1 MKIKEITIE
10 NFRSYYGKNVIKFND
25 GLMLFIGDNGDGKTT
40 FFEALEWLFDTSKQN
55 MDSRLISEKKISE
68 LPQNESDT
76 LRVALVFEHDG
87 EKMVEKSFSFNKNA
101 KNEVRTEDFQFKGW
115 YSNANE
121 RVQIHGGK
129 LLDRYF
135 EAAIRKYCLFKGEEN
150 LNVFNN
156 PEALK
161 YLIETFSNIR
171 EFDPYYTGNEENNMG
186 FIDYAEDLSRK
197 AYEKAMKSDKQN
209 SQREGEIRSNLDN
222 FRLRLSNVR
231 QRLKTNRTNANN
243 YSTKLTEIEN
253 SKEASTLLKDINERL
268 KSLDEKK
275 RKAEGFISE
284 DYTTK
289 LLDDMWIL
297 CGFSP
302 IFKEYQEKV
311 NAFSK
316 EKRKLEDEDKRR
328 KGKEEA
334 LEEIS
339 NSLSNGVIPLSIYIP
354 DENTM
359 KEMISDEFCKV
370 CGREAKEGSDAYN
383 FMVDKLNE
391 LLKSQQPKERKEE
404 VSLFQNNYA
413 KELEQK
419 SISLGYNQED
429 INNLI
434 NTIRCKI
441 DLNEARKAEVRK
453 IQVSIDLEEDNKKK
467 LLSQNNTFTEEQLQN
482 AYENIKNW
490 FDYRNEAEK
499 QIIILESEEKELES
513 QLKIEQEAYDKL
525 AKCSVASTYSKV
537 HKAFNK
543 IQSAFKYGKEKN
555 TSDFLRLLEEKANK
569 YLEKLNID
577 GFHGI
582 IRIIQTHE
590 GQARIVLQDKNDVF
604 VTNPNQALKTTMYM
618 SVLFAISELTTI
630 RRENDY
636 PLIFDAPTS
645 SFAPQI
651 EGDFFNVISDIQKQ
665 CIIFSKSFLTD
676 KGILNPNKIDSL
688 HCTIYRMKKKKPFDK
703 HDLSTIQ
710 TELTLIKE

>member
-1 MKIKEITIE
+1 MNIKEITIE
-10 NFRSYYGKNVIKFND
+10 NFRSYYGKNIIKFND
-25 GLMLFIGDNGDGKTT
+25 GLMLFVGDNGDGKTT

-55 MDSRLISEKKISE
+55 TDFRLVSEKRISE
-68 LPQNESDT
+68 LPLYDGDI
-76 LRVALVFEHDG
+76 LRVAIIFEHDG
-87 EKMVEKSFSFNKNA
+87 EKIVEKSFSFKKNSN
-101 KNEVRTEDFQFKGW
+101 NEIRIEDFQFKGW
-115 YSNANE
+115 YNNANE

-129 LLDRYF
+129 LLDRCF

-156 PEALK
+156 PDALK

-171 EFDPYYTGNEENNMG
+171 EFDPYYTGNEDNMG
-186 FIDYAEDLSRK
+186 FIDFAEDSSRK

-209 SQREGEIRSNLDN
+209 SQHEREISSKLDY
-222 FRLRLSNVR
+222 LRRQLSNVR
-231 QRLKTNRTNANN
+231 QRLRTNRTNANN
-243 YSTKLTEIEN
+243 YSTKLNEIES
-253 SKEASTLLKDINERL
+253 SKEASSLLKDINERL

-275 RKAEGFISE
+275 RKTEAHISE

-289 LLDDMWIL
+289 LLDEMWIL

-316 EKRKLEDEDKRR
+316 EKRRLEDEDKKQ

-334 LEEIS
+334 FKEIS
-339 NSLSNGVIPLSIYIP
+339 NSLSNGIIPLSIYIP

-359 KEMISDEFCKV
+359 KEMIGDEVCKV
-370 CGREAKEGSDAYN
+370 CGREAKKGSDAYN
-383 FMVDKLNE
+383 FMVCKLNE
-391 LLKSQQPKERKEE
+391 LLKSQQPKEKKEE
-404 VSLFQNNYA
+404 VFLFQNNYA

-429 INNLI
+429 INNLM
-434 NTIRCKI
+434 NTIRDKI
-441 DLNEARKAEVRK
+441 DLNEARKADVRK
-453 IQVSIDLEEDNKKK
+453 IQASIDLEEDNKKK

-499 QIIILESEEKELES
+499 QILILEGEEKELEN
-513 QLKIEQEAYDKL
+513 QLKIVQEEYDRL
-525 AKCSVASTYSKV
+525 AKSSVASTYSKV

-543 IQSAFKYGKEKN
+543 IQGAFKYAKEKN
-555 TSDFLRLLEEKANK
+555 TSDFLRLLEEKANN

-582 IRIIQTHE
+582 IRIIQTPE
-590 GQARIVLQDKNDVF
+590 GQARIILQDKNDIF
-604 VTNPNQALKTTMYM
+604 VSNPNQALKTTMFM

-630 RRENDY
+630 KRENDY

-651 EGDFFNVISDIQKQ
+651 ESDFFNVISDIQKQ

-676 KGILNPNKIDSL
+676 KGILDSNKIDSL

>member
-1 MKIKEITIE
+1 MNIKEITIE
-10 NFRSYYGKNVIKFND
+10 NFRSYYGKNIIKFND
-25 GLMLFIGDNGDGKTT
+25 GLMLFVGDNGDGKTT

-55 MDSRLISEKKISE
+55 TDFRLVSEKRISE
-68 LPQNESDT
+68 LPLYDSDI
-76 LRVALVFEHDG
+76 LRVAIIFEHDG
-87 EKMVEKSFSFNKNA
+87 EKIVEKSFSFKKNSN
-101 KNEVRTEDFQFKGW
+101 NEIRIEDFQFKGW
-115 YSNANE
+115 YNNANE
-121 RVQIHGGK
+121 RVQVHGGK
-129 LLDRYF
+129 LLDRCF

-156 PEALK
+156 PDALK

-171 EFDPYYTGNEENNMG
+171 EFDPYYTGNEDNMG
-186 FIDYAEDLSRK
+186 FIDFAEDSSRK

-209 SQREGEIRSNLDN
+209 SQHEREISSKLDY
-222 FRLRLSNVR
+222 LRRQLSNVR
-231 QRLKTNRTNANN
+231 QRLRTNRTNANN
-243 YSTKLTEIEN
+243 YSTKLNEIES
-253 SKEASTLLKDINERL
+253 SKEASSLLKDINERL

-275 RKAEGFISE
+275 RKTEAHISE

-289 LLDDMWIL
+289 LLDEMWIL

-316 EKRKLEDEDKRR
+316 EKRRLEDEDKKQ

-334 LEEIS
+334 FKEIS
-339 NSLSNGVIPLSIYIP
+339 NSLSNGIIPLSIYIP

-359 KEMISDEFCKV
+359 KEMIGDEVCKV
-370 CGREAKEGSDAYN
+370 CGREAKKGSDAYN
-383 FMVDKLNE
+383 FMVGKLNE
-391 LLKSQQPKERKEE
+391 LLKSQQPKEKKEE
-404 VSLFQNNYA
+404 VFLFQNNYA

-429 INNLI
+429 INNLM
-434 NTIRCKI
+434 NTIRDKI
-441 DLNEARKAEVRK
+441 DLNEARKADVRK
-453 IQVSIDLEEDNKKK
+453 IQASIDLEEDNKKK

-499 QIIILESEEKELES
+499 QILILEGEEKELEN
-513 QLKIEQEAYDKL
+513 QLKIVQEEYDRL
-525 AKCSVASTYSKV
+525 AKSSVASTYSKV

-543 IQSAFKYGKEKN
+543 IQGAFKYAKEKN
-555 TSDFLRLLEEKANK
+555 TSDFLRLLEEKANN

-582 IRIIQTHE
+582 IRIIQTPE
-590 GQARIVLQDKNDVF
+590 GQARIILQDKNDIF
-604 VTNPNQALKTTMYM
+604 VSNPNQALKTTMFM

-630 RRENDY
+630 KRENDY

-651 EGDFFNVISDIQKQ
+651 ESDFFNVISDIQKQ

-676 KGILNPNKIDSL
+676 KGILDSNKIDSL